1 MVDRRLYEL
10 RNDGYTQTPC
20 IGVRLSHVLPTH
32 CAQPWTSD
40 LPKLTFIFRATF
52 ALTVLLGLSR
62 VGAQTQSPD
71 AQWSAAISASVPSVV
86 SLQVSYVRDYVE
98 SNQGVS
104 SATGFVVDAERGII
118 LTNRHVMGSGPV
130 AINATFQNLERV
142 DAVPLYR
149 DPVHDFG
156 FLRYDP
162 EELKRNQPAS
172 LRLNADGAR
181 VGTDIRVIGSD
192 GGEQL
197 SILAGTIARTDRRAP
212 NYGRYGHNDFNT
224 FYLQAASSTSGGS
237 SGSPVLN
244 QRGEVIALNAAANSS
259 TASSFFLPLDRIQYA
274 LEKLQAGEPV
284 ARGTVQTV
292 FEQHPYRLLS
302 RLGLSNEVSQQVQQE
317 FPEGNGMLLVR
328 QTLPGGVA
336 QGKLEEGDILLRING
351 ELVTHFIRLAEVLD
365 GSIGESLEFT
375 IVRRGQEQNLTLEVQ
390 DLEALQPDQLVEL
403 GDSVLHNIS
412 VQRARGMNL
421 PQKGVIVAKSGYEFS
436 RAGVSRGAVI
446 TEINGAVV
454 DTLDDLL
461 AQLANL
467 QGDSEWRLRYVVPGR
482 EFTSSIGTVE
492 VNDKWFAARVCDQK
506 DDQRFWQCNDV
517 DISDDEEQVTGLVDA
532 VLPNYSDPL
541 IQKTAMSLVRLS
553 FDIPYAVDNVYAKSF
568 SGVGLVVDAERGLV
582 VTDRNTVPVEL
593 GDLEMTFFSTY
604 KLPAKVVF
612 LHPLHNIA
620 LLQYDPALLG
630 GVDIPELELAT
641 VFPDV
646 EKPLEQIGY
655 RSDGTV
661 RKQRVANLSEVT
673 LYFELPQL
681 SRFQQVPIDVLSASL
696 IGPTLG
702 GPLLDENGTV
712 QALWQSF
719 AYQEGD
725 EIKEGEW
732 AMPAALVSDV
742 VQQYLANQ
750 PLFIAPAAFE
760 YRSLDVARERGLSN
774 EWLAK
779 LAATE
784 AKHRRVLSVRQV
796 VGGEDSSLMV
806 GDILLAV
813 DGQLSSTFR
822 ELESSFQKESVV
834 ATVLRDG
841 AVVEVDVKTLS
852 YDEKGTGRALLWAGS
867 LIQEPHFELAFQR
880 GNVTDGLFISSTL
893 SGSPSIQDRLYRN
906 RFIVAVD
913 GVPVTTI
920 DEMINEISTKDP
932 TSSVNLTVVSMN
944 GFRSVV
950 SVQPEYNFWPTVELK
965 RDSDGWHRKELAAT
979 ATSQ

>member
-1 MVDRRLYEL
+1 
-10 RNDGYTQTPC
+10 
-20 IGVRLSHVLPTH
+20 
-32 CAQPWTSD
+32 
-40 LPKLTFIFRATF
+40 
-52 ALTVLLGLSR
+52 
-62 VGAQTQSPD
+62 
-71 AQWSAAISASVPSVV
+71 VPSVV

-142 DAVPLYR
+142 DVVPLYR

-162 EELKRNQPAS
+162 QDLKRNQPAS
-172 LRLNADGAR
+172 LKLNAAGAR

-244 QRGEVIALNAAANSS
+244 RRGEVIALNAAANSS

-274 LEKLQAGEPV
+274 LQKLQADEPV
-284 ARGTVQTV
+284 VRGTVQTV

-302 RLGLSNEVSQQVQQE
+302 RLGLSEEISQQIQRE
-317 FPEGNGMLLVR
+317 FPNGNGMLLVR
-328 QTLPGGVA
+328 QILPGGVA
-336 QGKLEEGDILLRING
+336 EDKLQEGDILLKIDG
-351 ELVTHFIRLAEVLD
+351 EHVTHFIRLAEVLD
-365 GSIGESLEFT
+365 GSIGQSLEFT
-375 IVRRGQEQNLTLEVQ
+375 IVRRGQEQKVVLEVQ
-390 DLEALQPDQLVEL
+390 DLQALQPDQLVEL

-421 PQKGVIVAKSGYEFS
+421 PQRGVLVSKSGYEFS
-436 RAGVSRGAVI
+436 RAGVSRGALI
-446 TEINGAVV
+446 TEINGTTIN
-454 DTLDDLL
+454 TLDDLV
-461 AQLANL
+461 AQLSNL
-467 QGDSEWRLRYVVPGR
+467 QTDSEWRMRYVVPGR

-517 DISDDEEQVTGLVDA
+517 DIPSDAVAAEGLVDA
-532 VLPNYSDPL
+532 VLPGYEDPL

-630 GVDIPELELAT
+630 DTEIPVFPLAT
-641 VFPDV
+641 SFPDI
-646 EKPLEQIGY
+646 EEPLQQIGY

-661 RKQRVANLSEVT
+661 RKQKVANISEVT
-673 LYFELPQL
+673 LYFDLPQL

-702 GPLLDENGTV
+702 GPLIDDKGTV

-719 AYQEGD
+719 AYQDGD
-725 EIKEGEW
+725 EVKEGEW
-732 AMPAALVSDV
+732 ALPAALVSDV
-742 VQQYLANQ
+742 VQQYIAEQ

-760 YRSLDVARERGLSN
+760 YRSLNVARELGLGN
-774 EWLAK
+774 DWIAK
-779 LAATE
+779 LAATK

-796 VGGEDSSLMV
+796 VGGEESALLV

-813 DGQLSSTFR
+813 DGQLPTTFR
-822 ELESSFQKESVV
+822 ELERYFQKDSVV
-834 ATVLRDG
+834 ASVLRDG
-841 AVVEVDVKTLS
+841 AIVEVEVSTLS
-852 YDEKGTGRALLWAGS
+852 YEAKGTGRALIWAGS
-867 LIQEPHFELAFQR
+867 LVQEPHFELAFQR

-893 SGSPSIQDRLYRN
+893 AGSPSIQDRLYRN

-913 GVPVTTI
+913 GVPIKTI
-920 DEMINEISTKDP
+920 DEMVNEISKKDP
-932 TSSVNLTVVSMN
+932 TSAVNLTVVTMN
-944 GFRSVV
+944 GFRSVI
-950 SVQPEYNFWPTVELK
+950 SVKPEYNFWPTVELK
-965 RDSDGWHRKELAAT
+965 RDSDGWRRQELVVGAT
-979 ATSQ
+979 AAEQ